1 MTKLWLCFV
10 SSCVLLCTLTA
21 VAQIQNGQFEGTV
34 TDQTGA
40 AIAGAKVTV
49 INVGTGLTVSLTTNQ
64 NGLYV
69 AKELPIGT
77 YKITAAA
84 PGFKTKTNTSVT
96 LNAGSIV
103 RVDLGMEIGQATTVV
118 EVSGEA
124 TIVNTEDSKLATTV
138 DSAQIANLPLNGRN
152 VFDLIQMQPGAVNVA
167 NVLSENG
174 HNTVVNGVREDFN
187 GFLINGVSNK
197 DLSGGEINT
206 PIVDTVQEFQ
216 MVTLNMSAQYGN
228 SAGSITNLVSKTG
241 TNAFHGSVF
250 EFFRND
256 ALDANDY
263 FLNQA
268 QVKRPPLRFNQF
280 GATFGGLDGQRLQRV
295 RLEVFALRFVF
306 LRALADARARADH
319 EEGDGVT

>member
-1 MTKLWLCFV
+1 MTKLWLCVV
-10 SSCVLLCTLTA
+10 SCCILLCTLTA

-34 TDQTGA
+34 TDPTGA

-49 INVGTGLTVSLTTNQ
+49 TNLGTGLTVSLTTNQ

-69 AKELPIGT
+69 AKELPVGT
-77 YKITAAA
+77 YKITAEA
-84 PGFKTKTNTSVT
+84 PGFKTRSNTNVT
-96 LNAGSIV
+96 LNAGSIL
-103 RVDLGMEIGQATTVV
+103 RVDQRMEVGQANTVV

-138 DSAQIANLPLNGRN
+138 DSEQIANLPLNGRN

-228 SAGSITNLVSKTG
+228 SAGSITNLVSKSG
-241 TNAFHGSVF
+241 TNHFTAAS
-250 EFFRND
+250 
-256 ALDANDY
+256 LSS
-263 FLNQA
+263 
-268 QVKRPPLRFNQF
+268 F
-280 GATFGGLDGQRLQRV
+280 GMMPWTQMI
-295 RLEVFALRFVF
+295 
-306 LRALADARARADH
+306 
-319 EEGDGVT
+319 TS